1 MTCGSSWVDRRLAA
15 ILAADVVGYSNLMS
29 QDEAGTLKRL
39 NSLHRRLVHPE
50 ITRRKGRVVKL
61 MGDGLLAEFP
71 SIVEAV
77 RCAADI
83 QKAVAACPDASA
95 PDRPIRLRIGV
106 NLGDVM
112 VEGTDILGD
121 GVNVAARLEGV
132 APPGGLCI
140 SAAAYEAVDGKLD
153 LVFDDLG
160 SHDLKNIAK
169 PVHVYQLAETGS
181 HSTRPGQ
188 GPAGPAA
195 SDKPSIAVLPFE
207 NLSGDPEYEYFADG
221 ITEEITSTLSRIR
234 DFFVIAR
241 ATTQTFRGAA
251 DAVGAANIR
260 LGVRYVVRG
269 SMRKSQNRVRISAEL
284 SDCETGRTIWSD
296 RFDSVLEDIFDVQDE
311 IARQVAGAI
320 HPTIRSA
327 EIARATKKR
336 PDSLDAYD
344 LVMRAY
350 PDLWAHDKERNLQA
364 LNSLRKALDLSP
376 GYCLAAALAGWC
388 HAQNSVYLWSD
399 NPAGEKAAAAALA
412 QTAMDNLEDDATAL
426 TALSA
431 VFAMCTDDLARAI
444 HLGKRAVEIDPN
456 HAWAWSRL
464 AWAQHFAGQG
474 AEARNGFAKALAL
487 SPLDPLVFN
496 IHFGMAASEAVLGN
510 FDEAVRLV
518 EKGLMENPAA
528 TWANRMLASYAANAG
543 QDDKASAALYDLL
556 KVTPD
561 LTIAKV
567 EAGMPNITPAYMEPM
582 INGLRKV
589 GLPE

>member
-1 MTCGSSWVDRRLAA
+1 MDRKLAA
-15 ILAADVVGYSNLMS
+15 ILAADVVGYSSLMS
-29 QDEAGTLKRL
+29 QNEAGTLTRL
-39 NSLHRRLVHPE
+39 NSLHRRLVQPE
-50 ITRRKGRVVKL
+50 IIRHKGRVVKL

-77 RCAADI
+77 QCAADI
-83 QKAVAACPDASA
+83 QEAVASCPDASA

-121 GVNVAARLEGV
+121 GVNVAARLEGL

-140 SAAAYEAVDGKLD
+140 SAAAHEAIDGKLE
-153 LVFDDLG
+153 LSFNDLG
-160 SHDLKNIAK
+160 PQDLKNISK
-169 PVHVYQLAETGS
+169 PVHVYQLAVLGS
-181 HSTRPGQ
+181 QSAQPEQVTTK
-188 GPAGPAA
+188 PAI
-195 SDKPSIAVLPFE
+195 SDKPSIAILPFE
-207 NLSGDPEYEYFADG
+207 NLSGDSEYDYFADG
-221 ITEEITSTLSRIR
+221 VSEEITSTLSRIK

-241 ATTQTFRGAA
+241 ATTQSFRGSK
-251 DAVGAANIR
+251 DAVGAANTR

-269 SMRKSQNRVRISAEL
+269 SVRKSANRVRIAAEL

-296 RFDSVLEDIFDVQDE
+296 RFDSVLADIFDVQDE
-311 IARQVAGAI
+311 ISKQVAGAI

-350 PDLWAHDKERNLQA
+350 PDLWAHDKERNRQA

-399 NPAGEKAAAAALA
+399 EPAREKAAAAVQA
-412 QTAMDNLEDDATAL
+412 QTAIDNLEDDATAL

-464 AWAQHFAGQG
+464 AWAQHFAGRG
-474 AEARNGFAKALAL
+474 SESREGFAKALSL

-496 IHFGMAASEAVLGN
+496 IYFGMAASEAVMGN
-510 FDEAVRLV
+510 FDKAVQLV

-543 QDDKASAALYDLL
+543 QNDKADAALSELL

-567 EAGMPNITPAYMEPM
+567 AAGMPNITPAYMESM
-582 INGLRKV
+582 INGLRKA